1 MATGGGDEESELVDQ
16 DQEESQERIPDDDD
30 KDQGVGRRKRNPA
43 GILRIDT
50 TAANQPTSR
59 RKSSSGSV
67 DYRFTSTLN
76 PQVGYYPFGLFIVV
90 IL

>member
-1 MATGGGDEESELVDQ
+1 MATGGGDEEIVDQ
-16 DQEESQERIPDDDD
+16 DQEESQGKIPDDDD

-50 TAANQPTSR
+50 TVANQPTSR

-67 DYRFTSTLN
+67 VDYRYTSTLN
-76 PQVGYYPFGLFIVV
+76 PQVGRYSIVV